1 MANTAQLNACFQ
13 AVRSNDEVALK
24 DLLPGVDINAITRE
38 QFGHQ
43 RSMLHVAAAMGS
55 LEATNILISH
65 KADVNAKDKFR
76 RTPLFLAARNGFADI
91 VTKLQESGADIH
103 MEDSSGSTALKHAIS
118 QKEWAI
124 VKLLGGV
131 VPKQNALGLGG
142 VTEAERRASI
152 GTKVSMVDLV
162 KAGMREAHGTSGKW
176 QNAFR
181 AVFNALDFWR
191 FVRDGNTTMV
201 KVYLENK
208 RTLVDVLQ
216 TSQDG
221 LDQSALH
228 MCAEEGRLRTA
239 QYLISAGAEINRQ
252 DRKNRTPLHY
262 AAINGHILL
271 TNCLL
276 ENNCDGRV
284 RDIRGRLALE
294 YAIENENFDIVHLI
308 REATGIK
315 YDDDKAS
322 DVCAKRVLSVW
333 EAARLGDM
341 DTLKQAFDESST
353 DTNATNT
360 GKFGHQRTLLHC
372 ACATGKMHVVEYL
385 FTKGADPNTRD
396 SFKRTPIFLAARND
410 HYSVVKFLL
419 SKGADPLVVDRKGN
433 TAADIAASQE
443 NFRCVAL
450 LDPNFQSRQNNK
462 VQRGDDI
469 TLGEVFDAE
478 NTDPDATAV
487 EMDRESM
494 EG

>member
-24 DLLPGVDINAITRE
+24 DMLPGVDINARSTE
-38 QFGHQ
+38 KFGHQ
-43 RSMLHVAAAMGS
+43 RAMLHVAAATGS
-55 LEATNILISH
+55 LEATNILIDH
-65 KADVNAKDKFR
+65 KANVNAKDKFR

-91 VTKLQESGADIH
+91 VTKLQENGADIH
-103 MEDSSGSTALKHAIS
+103 IEDSSGSTALSYAIS
-118 QKEWAI
+118 QKEWDI
-124 VKLLGGV
+124 VKLLGGDV
-131 VPKQNALGLGG
+131 KENAPGLGG
-142 VTEAERRASI
+142 VTEAERRASV

-162 KAGMREAHGTSGKW
+162 KAGIMRQAHGNSAMW
-176 QNAFR
+176 QKAFR

-208 RTLVDVLQ
+208 RASVDVLQ

-221 LDQSALH
+221 LEQSALH
-228 MCAEEGRLRTA
+228 MCAENGRLGTA
-239 QYLISAGAEINRQ
+239 RCLISAGAEINRQ

-271 TNCLL
+271 TNFLL
-276 ENNCDGRV
+276 ENKCDGRV
-284 RDIRGRLALE
+284 RDIRGRLALD

-308 REATGIK
+308 REATGIQ
-315 YDDDKAS
+315 YDDDKDAS
-322 DVCAKRVLSVW
+322 VCVKRVLSVW

-341 DTLKQAFDESST
+341 DTLKQAFDENST
-353 DTNATNT
+353 DTRAKNT
-360 GKFGHQRTLLHC
+360 GNFGHQRTLLHC
-372 ACATGKMHVVEYL
+372 ACATGKMHVIEYL
-385 FTKGADPNTRD
+385 LGKGADPNSRD

-410 HYSVVKFLL
+410 HYSVVKLLL
-419 SKGADPLVVDRKGN
+419 SKGADPLVVDRKGK

-450 LDPNFQSRQNNK
+450 LDPNFQFLQNNNEE
-462 VQRGDDI
+462 QENNTAFI
-469 TLGEVFDAE
+469 EVLDPE
-478 NTDPDATAV
+478 NSDPDATAV
-487 EMDRESM
+487 ERDQEST